1 LILALYGAQRSFLA
15 QDDIALR
22 MTLLRDSP
30 TFTLHGPGI
39 LQCEIRAQVPCF
51 EYCVQFGQKNLDLHP
66 QLNKGQRTRA
76 LDALSHLAAQSCT
89 GRSVN
94 DPSNYLKQKE
104 MKAPDAYRKEKVAFS
119 TVPKVICN
127 QEARQ

>member
-1 LILALYGAQRSFLA
+1 MFDTI
-15 QDDIALR
+15 
-22 MTLLRDSP
+22 
-30 TFTLHGPGI
+30 
-39 LQCEIRAQVPCF
+39 
-51 EYCVQFGQKNLDLHP
+51 
-66 QLNKGQRTRA
+66 
-76 LDALSHLAAQSCT
+76 SHSAAQSGT

-94 DPSNYLKQKE
+94 DPSNCLKQQE